1 MLRTS
6 TVALLA
12 IAMSAG
18 LAQAKAYNCG
28 TAANGRSLLCQKG
41 PLCHYP
47 VLRPC
52 TAGLWLWNVEEL
64 GYWGATVN
72 NRRLCFVPG
81 PGV

>member
-1 MLRTS
+1 MLKTS

-18 LAQAKAYNCG
+18 LAQAKGHG
-28 TAANGRSLLCQKG
+28 TAANGRAWLCQKG
-41 PLCHYP
+41 QWCHYP

-52 TAGLWLWNVEEL
+52 TAGLWLWNVQEL
-64 GYWGATVN
+64 GYWGATVG

-81 PGV
+81 ILA

>member
-1 MLRTS
+1 MLKTS

-18 LAQAKAYNCG
+18 LAQAKG
-28 TAANGRSLLCQKG
+28 HKWCQ
-41 PLCHYP
+41 YP

-52 TAGLWLWNVEEL
+52 TTGLWLWNVQEL

-81 PGV
+81 WGV